1 MPENTRQSPCIGTA
15 KGPGETPHEYT
26 FITPD
31 TDESVKNGEF
41 VYYETAVAGGPPRT
55 RGRQIVGRVTQ
66 RRPIRLYP
74 DSFMADPRV
83 SPHRVAGMLGFHAD
97 PHELFEVTV
106 RILGFYE
113 PSLGD
118 FINPRL
124 PPRAGRPVYLCSNEL
139 LSEILSKRTM
149 GQSGSIHVGSLLSRD
164 AGSVPIVID
173 ASAFTST
180 HLAIL
185 ASTGAGKSYLAG
197 VLIEELMK
205 PHNRACVLVI
215 DPHGEYGTLEEMPNH
230 PAFRDDADYRASVRV
245 FKPAQVK
252 VRVNTLNMGDYRT
265 LLPNLSERQGWILGA
280 ALRELRKDRGR
291 HWGLDDLEMAVRR
304 QGYGESDA
312 EGEDEGAGRFS
323 ESVDAVLWRLD
334 SVMRHST
341 AFSDSEQLP
350 LTNLYRPGQCTVLQL
365 NEIDAREQQ
374 VIVATI
380 LRRLNAARVDA
391 EKGEADPDSPDY
403 LPYPTFTL
411 LEEAHRFAP
420 SSADAVTT
428 QILRQILAEGRK
440 FGVAVGLISQRPGK
454 LDADVLSQCM
464 TQCIMRIVNPVDQ
477 ARVAESIESVG
488 RDLLDELPA
497 LSKGQ
502 VIIAG
507 SAVNTPVLCRVRTRH
522 TAHGAE
528 SLDAPEIWM
537 RYASR
542 IETDRRARKHALPA
556 DLIDPPTLKLLRDT
570 DED

>member
-1 MPENTRQSPCIGTA
+1 MSVENLQSPCIGTA

-26 FITPD
+26 FVTPD

-41 VYYETAVAGGPPRT
+41 VHYEASVAGQT
-55 RGRQIVGRVTQ
+55 RQIVGRVIQ

-83 SPHRVAGMLGFHAD
+83 PPGRVAGMLGYHAD

-124 PPRAGRPVYLCSNEL
+124 PPRAGRPVHLCSDGML
-139 LSEILSKRTM
+139 AEILSKRTLE
-149 GQSGSIHVGSLLSRD
+149 QRGSVHVGSLLSRD
-164 AGSVPIVID
+164 AGHVPIVID

-180 HLAIL
+180 HLAII

-205 PHNRACVLVI
+205 PHNRASILII
-215 DPHGEYGTLEEMPNH
+215 DPHGEYSTLEEMANH
-230 PAFRDDADYRASVRV
+230 AAFTDSDGYRARVRV
-245 FKPAQVK
+245 FKPEQVK

-265 LLPNLSERQGWILGA
+265 LLPNLSERQGWLLSG
-280 ALRELRKDRGR
+280 ALRELRRERGK

-304 QGYGESDA
+304 QGAGNADPDA
-312 EGEDEGAGRFS
+312 GDEEGGGRFS

-334 SVMRHST
+334 AVMAHST

-350 LTNLYRPGQCTVLQL
+350 LTDLYMPGQCTVLQL
-365 NEIDAREQQ
+365 NEIDSREQQ

-380 LRRLNAARVDA
+380 LRRLNDARMKA
-391 EKGEADPDSPDY
+391 ERGEADEESPDY

-411 LEEAHRFAP
+411 LEEAHHFAP
-420 SSADAVTT
+420 STADAVTT
-428 QILRQILAEGRK
+428 HILRQILAEGRK
-440 FGVAVGLISQRPGK
+440 FGLAIGLISQRPGK

-488 RDLLDELPA
+488 RDLLSELPA

-507 SAVNTPVLCRVRTRH
+507 SAVNTPVLCRVRRRH
-522 TAHGAE
+522 TSHGAE
-528 SLDAPEIWM
+528 SIDAPQVWAH
-537 RYASR
+537 YASHE
-542 IETDRRARKHALPA
+542 ETRRRERRHALPI
-556 DLIDPPTLKLLRDT
+556 DLVDPPMLTLLRDT
-570 DED
+570 DEDD